1 MNSPFPAHASV
12 WWRSEIKIEG
22 ERLVPIPPFVPYDP
36 FDWYFPV
43 ETATREKRS
52 LPYLFLDVDY
62 EDIRAVARFCERF
75 GVLGDFETLGWGQW
89 AVQSSPLFASL
100 ADFPEGSPQ
109 STDEVASKLNLYR
122 ASAGARPNP
131 TLCVPMELSEF
142 RQARWDLAEAIE
154 LTQYACGREPEPPL
168 FSSATGMADHLP
180 LEDIRKRASF
190 AMASRLTMIRPR
202 PVWDTVKDQW
212 VTIWDV
218 GTLEAAIYLMVLF
231 DIQGRGQ
238 ILTCPRCRKVFVADR
253 SRTQFCSPQCQN
265 AAKVQ
270 RFRARQA
277 ERQRETG
284 SQEANGGSKQVDE
297 GSSS

>member
-1 MNSPFPAHASV
+1 MTPHFPAQASV
-12 WWRSEIKIEG
+12 WWRGAIEIQDN
-22 ERLVPIPPFVPYDP
+22 RLVPVPPFEPYNP

-43 ETATREKRS
+43 ETATREQRS

-75 GVLGDFETLGWGQW
+75 GVLGDFRNVGWSQW
-89 AVQSSPLFASL
+89 AVESNPVLHGLFDGLSPEEAREM
-100 ADFPEGSPQ
+100 AIK
-109 STDEVASKLNLYR
+109 ANLYR
-122 ASAGARPNP
+122 ASAGARPNQS
-131 TLCVPMELSEF
+131 LCVPMDLDEF
-142 RQARWDLAEAIE
+142 RHARWDLAEAIE
-154 LTQYACGREPEPPL
+154 LSQRAGGQQPDAPL
-168 FSSATGMADHLP
+168 YSTSGLTDHLS
-180 LEDIRKRASF
+180 LAEIRKRASF

-202 PVWDTVKDQW
+202 PVWDMVKDQW

-218 GTLEAAIYLMVLF
+218 GTLEAAMYLMVLF

-253 SRTQFCSPQCQN
+253 SRTLFCSLQCQN

-277 ERQRETG
+277 QRGRDPDEPTDPD
-284 SQEANGGSKQVDE
+284 SPAQEKTP
-297 GSSS
+297 